1 MAFRKNDTG
10 YDNVINIGGSQEMAA
25 ENSKRLGQSSRLK
38 AKLLMV
44 LVTAVVLFGACFY
57 VYTRLRRFRGYKVV
71 HSTEVV
77 FDTNSKF
84 IQFGDNLLKYS
95 QDGVSYID
103 SNGNNVWTAG
113 INTKNPIAS
122 QRGNYAVVADKGG
135 NNVYVFN
142 LDGLVSEVTM
152 PYTVVDIDVAK
163 QGAFTCV
170 LESSE
175 TNYVNMYSSVGQP
188 IYEMQTSINKSGY
201 PIDISISHDGQK
213 LFSSYFYMN
222 GINTNI
228 KLTAYNFGEVGQN
241 ANADRM
247 VGGFTF
253 ESEMIPKVEFLT
265 NDIVAAFSDKEI
277 IIYDMKE
284 KPSERARIKYDNEI
298 QSIFYSEKYVGT
310 VERNDT
316 ATATSAAYY
325 TMKLYDLNGKEKFE
339 FPFDLNYKQIYA
351 AEDEIIFTGGNQCLI
366 VTTKGRTKFRY
377 SFDSQVMNMIPASK
391 SDEYI
396 VTFEDKTETIKLTAY
411 DGH

>member
-1 MAFRKNDTG
+1 MAFNKNDTG
-10 YDNVINIGGSQEMAA
+10 HDNVINIGGSEELAA
-25 ENSKRLGQSSRLK
+25 ENSRRLTRSSRLK
-38 AKLLMV
+38 TRLLIV

-57 VYTRLRRFRGYKVV
+57 VYKRLRRFRGYKVI
-71 HSTEVV
+71 HTTDVV

-84 IQFGDNLLKYS
+84 IQFGDNILKYS

-175 TNYVNMYSSVGQP
+175 TNYINMYSSAGQP

-265 NDIVAAFSDKEI
+265 NDVVAAFSDKEI

-284 KPSERARIKYDNEI
+284 KPTERARIKYDNEI
-298 QSIFYSEKYVGT
+298 QSIFYSEKYIGT
-310 VERNDT
+310 VEKNNT
-316 ATATSAAYY
+316 ATSTSAAYY

-351 AEDEIIFTGGNQCLI
+351 SKDEIIFTGGNQCLI

-377 SFDSQVMNMIPASK
+377 SFDSQVMNMIPSSK

-411 DGH
+411 DGR

>member
-10 YDNVINIGGSQEMAA
+10 YDNVINIGGSEEMAA
-25 ENSKRLGQSSRLK
+25 ENSKRLRNSSRLK
-38 AKLLMV
+38 ARLLMI
-44 LVTAVVLFGACFY
+44 LVTAVILFGACFY

-71 HSTEVV
+71 HSSNVV

-84 IQFGDNLLKYS
+84 IRFGDNILKYS

-113 INTKNPIAS
+113 INTTNPIAS
-122 QRGNYAVVADKGG
+122 ERGNYAVVADKGG

-152 PYTVVDIDVAK
+152 PYKVVDIDVAK

-175 TNYVNMYSSVGQP
+175 TNYINMYSSAGQP

-201 PIDISISHDGQK
+201 PIDISISHDGEK
-213 LFSSYFYMN
+213 LFSSFFYMN
-222 GINTNI
+222 GINTNV

-310 VERNDT
+310 VERNNT
-316 ATATSAAYY
+316 ATSTSAAYF

-351 AEDEIIFTGGNQCLI
+351 SEDEIIFTGGNQCLI

-391 SDEYI
+391 SNEYI

>member
-1 MAFRKNDTG
+1 MLTLRCAIK
-10 YDNVINIGGSQEMAA
+10 YDA
-25 ENSKRLGQSSRLK
+25 
-38 AKLLMV
+38 
-44 LVTAVVLFGACFY
+44 T
-57 VYTRLRRFRGYKVV
+57 T
-71 HSTEVV
+71 V
-77 FDTNSKF
+77 FPN
-84 IQFGDNLLKYS
+84 
-95 QDGVSYID
+95 
-103 SNGNNVWTAG
+103 
-113 INTKNPIAS
+113 
-122 QRGNYAVVADKGG
+122 AVVADKGG

-152 PYTVVDIDVAK
+152 PYKVVDIDVAK

-175 TNYVNMYSSVGQP
+175 TNYINMYSSAGQP

-201 PIDISISHDGQK
+201 PIDISISHDGEK
-213 LFSSYFYMN
+213 LFSSFFYMN
-222 GINTNI
+222 GINTNV

-310 VERNDT
+310 VERNNT
-316 ATATSAAYY
+316 ATSTSAAYF

-351 AEDEIIFTGGNQCLI
+351 SEDEIIFTGGNQCLI

-391 SDEYI
+391 SNEYI